1 MLVVGTFAAGL
12 LWCVLRCLGW
22 GLLLRGGWFLQ
33 VGCSWWCLVLLLL
46 NDVVGW
52 RVWVL
57 GGFVVLLLWFTLQ
70 WLPGYGI
77 LWFCVLGW
85 FGVLVLGVLGLGV
98 FCVLGGF
105 GVA

>member
-1 MLVVGTFAAGL
+1 MNWLWVLVVDAFAAGL

-52 RVWVL
+52 
-57 GGFVVLLLWFTLQ
+57 
-70 WLPGYGI
+70 
-77 LWFCVLGW
+77 
-85 FGVLVLGVLGLGV
+85 
-98 FCVLGGF
+98 GF
-105 GVA
+105 GFWVDLLFFCCGLLCSGFLTMEFYGFAC